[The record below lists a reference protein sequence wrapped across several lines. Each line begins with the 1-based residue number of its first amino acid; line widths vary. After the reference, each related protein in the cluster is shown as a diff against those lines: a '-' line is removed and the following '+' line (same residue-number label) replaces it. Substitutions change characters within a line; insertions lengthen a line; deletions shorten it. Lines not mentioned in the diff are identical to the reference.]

1 MHTCVIAHRPA
12 GIHVQVALHAV
23 MHLISTSSSSSSS
36 SSLHTF
42 QLELQCLPRCA
53 YMSKTFM
60 SFAFLL
66 FLLDAY
72 DIAYMFFCLQAAFG
86 ACARI
91 VVRDLRRTETTDI
104 IMVYS
109 GTMHCI
115 CAIVA
120 CITVPRSVVVLQHTW
135 QVVTLLLTG
144 DKQLNL
150 GLYCCLS
157 LSVRRFIS
165 LARRLCA

>member
-1 MHTCVIAHRPA
+1 
-12 GIHVQVALHAV
+12 
-23 MHLISTSSSSSSS
+23 
-36 SSLHTF
+36 
-42 QLELQCLPRCA
+42 
-53 YMSKTFM
+53 
-60 SFAFLL
+60 
-66 FLLDAY
+66 
-72 DIAYMFFCLQAAFG
+72 
-86 ACARI
+86 
-91 VVRDLRRTETTDI
+91 VRDLRRTETTDI